1 MVTGTVNRLWRWPVK
16 SMAGEELRAL
26 SLGPRGVGGDRT
38 HAVLHEH
45 KGAWRP
51 LTAREAPGLLAWHA
65 AYPFNLDAGL
75 DPGNPPHAIVT
86 EPAGVRYWR
95 WGDPHLRSAL
105 ERDLGRPVR
114 LERDTGGIP
123 DVPGTV
129 LVTVAGTLA
138 ALSREL
144 GTEVDARRFRTNLH
158 LELDAEPWGRARL
171 GRRGDRARGR
181 RPAHGGRPVRALRD
195 PHARSGHAREVA
207 RAARA
212 PGGGAR
218 PGLRAAR
225 PRERAGARGRGRT
238 GAHRDRLNS
247 GFPGTRR

>member
-1 MVTGTVNRLWRWPVK
+1 MTTGTVSRLWRWPVK

-51 LTAREAPGLLAWHA
+51 LTAREAPGLLAWRA

-75 DPGNPPHAIVT
+75 DPAQPPHAIVT
-86 EPAGVRYWR
+86 EPAGLRNWR

-105 ERDLGRPVR
+105 ERDVGRPLR
-114 LERDTGGIP
+114 LERDIGGIP

-129 LVTVAGTLA
+129 LVTVAATLA
-138 ALSREL
+138 ALSQEL

-158 LELDAEPWGRARL
+158 LELDAEPWAELAWAGAQIELGGGVRL
-171 GRRGDRARGR
+171 TVDGPCERCAIPTRDPDTREKWPGLLKHLAA
-181 RPAHGGRPVRALRD
+181 AHGQDFGLLARVNTPGRIAAGEQVRVVTA
-195 PHARSGHAREVA
+195 
-207 RAARA
+207 
-212 PGGGAR
+212 
-218 PGLRAAR
+218 
-225 PRERAGARGRGRT
+225 
-238 GAHRDRLNS
+238 
-247 GFPGTRR
+247 